1 MNANHKRTVRAL
13 HRQRGFTIVELSVAT
28 LIGLFL
34 LGGLLSITQD
44 MRRTFTNQNQMAQ
57 MQDSERL
64 AMTLITDVV
73 QEAGY
78 YPDPVSETI
87 GGALPTQA
95 GIFAQT
101 GQPLYGLH
109 NAAAPGDT
117 LYSQFKTTIND
128 GVINCRGGSNT
139 TGGPFIVYINQFNVV
154 NTAANPESLMCTVFI
169 NGVAQPAVA
178 LVTGVLNLQVL
189 YGVKT
194 NFAIANNNADT
205 YLTAT
210 QVTALGGAAWQDVI
224 CVKVTLT
231 FDNAKLAASQP
242 GQPATI
248 PFTRV
253 VTVMSNGGVDT
264 I

>member
-1 MNANHKRTVRAL
+1 MNANHKRTACAL
-13 HRQRGFTIVELSVAT
+13 RRQRGFTIVELSVAT

-64 AMTLITDVV
+64 AMTLITDVI

-87 GGALPTQA
+87 KVAFLAGGV
-95 GIFAQT
+95 FAQN
-101 GQPLYGLH
+101 GQALYGTH

-117 LYSQFKTTIND
+117 IFTLFKTAAND

-139 TGGPFIVYINQFNVV
+139 SGGFIVYTNEFSVV
-154 NTAANPESLMCTVFI
+154 NTAANPESLMCTVYI
-169 NGVAQPAVA
+169 NGAAQPAVA

-194 NFAIANNNADT
+194 SFAIANDNADT

-210 QVTALGGAAWQDVI
+210 QVQANPQYWQDII

-231 FDNAKLAASQP
+231 FDNSKLAASQP

-253 VTVMSNGGVDT
+253 ITVMSNGGVNT